1 MNFVTATSFL
11 CETLA
16 KTTEDGTNLVGL
28 FTCGGFG
35 EQRDA
40 ASLDRAEMAAV
51 CSVDCTRE
59 WREAEINL

>member
-16 KTTEDGTNLVGL
+16 KTSEDGTNLVGL
-28 FTCGGFG
+28 FTCRGFVK
-35 EQRDA
+35 QRDA

-51 CSVDCTRE
+51 GSVDGARE
-59 WREAEINL
+59 W